1 MKKIAFFII
10 LIFAITAMSA
20 RADEGMWLPIFIER
34 LNHIDMQK
42 EGLHLTAEEIYSVN
56 HSSLKDAII
65 IFGGGCTGEM
75 VSDQGLVLTNHH
87 CGYGSIQSQ
96 STVDH
101 DYLTDGFWAMKQTE
115 ELPNDGLKARFLISI
130 TDVTQAVLA
139 NLKEPLS
146 ETERAARLKEIS
158 KKLEFNATKDNQYE
172 ANVSS
177 FYNGN
182 EYYLFVYETFRDV
195 RLVGAPPSSIG
206 KFGADTDNWM
216 WPRHNG
222 DFSVFRVYA
231 SPDGKPADYSAQNVP
246 FKPKHHLPVSIKG
259 VQKNDFAMILGYPGT
274 TDRYLTSY
282 GINLAL
288 EKTNPAIVKIRTK
301 KLEIMKA
308 DMDASDEVRIK
319 YASKYAGTANY
330 WKYYI
335 GQSKGLKKLKVIDKK
350 RELESHFANWLHGD
364 KDRMLKYRDALLNLS
379 NAYETISATE
389 LATSYNAEAIN
400 RGCEIISFAKSYKA
414 LANELAKPPAEAKEL
429 NSLAEKLLIAS
440 GKYFKDY
447 NAATDSKLLAAML
460 ELYRKDV
467 PVKYHPSLLAE
478 IDKKYKGD
486 FTAYAG
492 IVFDRSIFASQARV
506 NAFLRNPSLKT
517 LQKDPGYKLMLAF
530 WENSN
535 RIDALTQ
542 ASTELLAKGRRLF
555 MAGLREM
562 DPDKK
567 FYPDANSTMRLTYGK
582 VLDYYPAD
590 AVHYDFVTTLK
601 GVMEKED
608 STSWEFKV
616 PPKLKQLYKQKD
628 FGRYGKNGE
637 MITCFLTDNDITGG
651 NSGSPVLN
659 GDGELIGLAF
669 DGNWEAMSGNI
680 AFEPDLQR
688 TICVDIRYVLFIIEK
703 YAGAANLID
712 EMTIRE

>member
-1 MKKIAFFII
+1 MKKIAFIII
-10 LIFAITAMSA
+10 LLQAIVAGTLH
-20 RADEGMWLPIFIER
+20 ADEGMWLPLFIER
-34 LNHIDMQK
+34 LNYVDMQK

-75 VSDQGLVLTNHH
+75 VSDEGLVLTNHH
-87 CGYGSIQSQ
+87 CGYGSIQSH
-96 STVDH
+96 SSVDH
-101 DYLTDGFWAMKQTE
+101 DYLTTGFWAMNQSE
-115 ELPNDGLKARFLISI
+115 ELPNDGLRARFLVSI
-130 TDVTQAVLA
+130 TDVTQDVLSE
-139 NLKEPLS
+139 LKEAIS
-146 ETERAARLKEIS
+146 EADRAARLKEIS
-158 KKLEFNATKDNQYE
+158 KKLELNATSDNQYE
-172 ANVSS
+172 TRVSG

-206 KFGADTDNWM
+206 KFGGDTDNWM
-216 WPRHNG
+216 WPRHTG

-231 SPDGKPADYSAQNVP
+231 TPDGKPADYSSINVP
-246 FKPKHHLPVSIKG
+246 YKPKHHLPISIKG
-259 VQKNDFAMILGYPGT
+259 VQKNDFAMILGYPGS

-282 GINLAL
+282 GINLIL
-288 EKTNPAIVKIRTK
+288 EKANPAIVKIRTK
-301 KLEIMKA
+301 KLEIMQA

-319 YASKYAGTANY
+319 YASKYFGTANT
-330 WKYYI
+330 WKNKI
-335 GQSKGLKKLKVIDKK
+335 GESRGLKRLKVIDKK
-350 RELESHFANWLHGD
+350 RELEDRFADWVNGD
-364 KDRMLKYRDALLNLS
+364 KDRMLKYSDALLNLS
-379 NAYETISATE
+379 NAYEAISATE
-389 LATSYNAEAIN
+389 LATRYNAEAIN
-400 RGCEIISFAKSYKA
+400 RGCEIITFMRSYQS
-414 LANELAKPPAEAKEL
+414 LADELAKPPAEAKEL
-429 NSLAEKLLIAS
+429 KILTEKLLIAS

-447 NAATDSKLLAAML
+447 DAATDSKLLAAML
-460 ELYRKDV
+460 DIYRRDV
-467 PVKYHPSLLAE
+467 EAKYQPSMLAE

-486 FTAYAG
+486 FTAYASR
-492 IVFDRSIFASQARV
+492 IFDRSIFASQERV
-506 NAFLRNPSLKT
+506 FAFLKNPSLKT
-517 LQKDPGYKLMLAF
+517 LQKDPGYKLMTAF
-530 WENSN
+530 SENSK

-542 ASTELLAKGRRLF
+542 ASTDLLARGRRLY

-562 DPDKK
+562 QPDKK

-608 STSWEFKV
+608 STNSEFEV
-616 PPKLKQLYKQKD
+616 PTKLRQLYQQKD

-637 MITCFLTDNDITGG
+637 MITCFLTNNDITGG
-651 NSGSPVLN
+651 NSGSPVMN

-688 TICVDIRYVLFIIEK
+688 TICVDIRYVLFVIEK
-703 YAGAANLID
+703 YAGAGNLIN

>member
-1 MKKIAFFII
+1 MKKIAFIII
-10 LIFAITAMSA
+10 LLQAIVAGTLH
-20 RADEGMWLPIFIER
+20 ADEGMWLPLFIER
-34 LNHIDMQK
+34 LNYVDMQK
-42 EGLHLTAEEIYSVN
+42 EGLHLTAEEIYSIN

-75 VSDQGLVLTNHH
+75 VSDEGLVLTNHH
-87 CGYGSIQSQ
+87 CGYGSIQSH
-96 STVDH
+96 SSVDH
-101 DYLTDGFWAMKQTE
+101 DYLTTGFWAMNQSE
-115 ELPNDGLKARFLISI
+115 ELPNDGLRARFLVSI
-130 TDVTQAVLA
+130 TDVTQDVLSE
-139 NLKEPLS
+139 LKEAIS
-146 ETERAARLKEIS
+146 EADRAARLKEIS
-158 KKLEFNATKDNQYE
+158 KKLELNATSDNQYE
-172 ANVSS
+172 TRVSG

-206 KFGADTDNWM
+206 KFGGDTDNWM
-216 WPRHNG
+216 WPRHTG

-231 SPDGKPADYSAQNVP
+231 TPDGKPADYSSINVP
-246 FKPKHHLPVSIKG
+246 YKPKHHLPISIKG
-259 VQKNDFAMILGYPGT
+259 VQKNDFAMILGYPGS

-282 GINLAL
+282 GINLIL
-288 EKTNPAIVKIRTK
+288 EKANPAIVKIRTK
-301 KLEIMKA
+301 KLEIMQA

-319 YASKYAGTANY
+319 YASKYFGTANT
-330 WKYYI
+330 WKNKI
-335 GQSKGLKKLKVIDKK
+335 GESRGLKRLKVIDKK
-350 RELESHFANWLHGD
+350 RELEDRFADWVNGD
-364 KDRMLKYRDALLNLS
+364 KDRMLKYSDALLNLS
-379 NAYETISATE
+379 NAYEAISATE
-389 LATSYNAEAIN
+389 LATRYNAEAIN
-400 RGCEIISFAKSYKA
+400 RGCEIITFMRSYQS
-414 LANELAKPPAEAKEL
+414 LADELAKPPAEAKEL
-429 NSLAEKLLIAS
+429 KSLTKKLQIAS

-447 NAATDSKLLAAML
+447 DAATDSKLLAAML
-460 ELYRKDV
+460 DIYRRDV
-467 PVKYHPSLLAE
+467 EAKYQPSMLAE

-486 FTAYAG
+486 FTAYASR
-492 IVFDRSIFASQARV
+492 IFDRSIFASQERV
-506 NAFLRNPSLKT
+506 FAFLKNPSLKT
-517 LQKDPGYKLMLAF
+517 LQKDPGYKLMTAF
-530 WENSN
+530 SENSK

-542 ASTELLAKGRRLF
+542 ASTDLLARGRRLY

-562 DPDKK
+562 QPDKK

-608 STSWEFKV
+608 STNSEFEV
-616 PPKLKQLYKQKD
+616 PTKLRQLYQQKD

-637 MITCFLTDNDITGG
+637 MITCFLTNNDITGG
-651 NSGSPVLN
+651 NSGSPVMN

-688 TICVDIRYVLFIIEK
+688 TICVDIRYVLFVIEK
-703 YAGAANLID
+703 YAGAGNLIN

>member
-1 MKKIAFFII
+1 MKKIAFIII
-10 LIFAITAMSA
+10 LLQAIVAGTLH
-20 RADEGMWLPIFIER
+20 ADEGMWLPLFIER
-34 LNHIDMQK
+34 LNYVDMQK
-42 EGLHLTAEEIYSVN
+42 EGLHLTAEEIYSIN

-75 VSDQGLVLTNHH
+75 VSDEGLVLTNHH
-87 CGYGSIQSQ
+87 CGYGSIQSH
-96 STVDH
+96 SSVDH
-101 DYLTDGFWAMKQTE
+101 DYLTTGFWAMNQSE
-115 ELPNDGLKARFLISI
+115 ELPNDGLRARFLVSI
-130 TDVTQAVLA
+130 TDVTQDVLSE
-139 NLKEPLS
+139 LKEAIS
-146 ETERAARLKEIS
+146 EADRAARLKEIS
-158 KKLEFNATKDNQYE
+158 KKLELNATSDNQYE
-172 ANVSS
+172 TRVSG

-206 KFGADTDNWM
+206 KFGGDTDNWM
-216 WPRHNG
+216 WPRHTG

-231 SPDGKPADYSAQNVP
+231 TPDGKPADYSSINVP
-246 FKPKHHLPVSIKG
+246 YKPKHHLPISIKG
-259 VQKNDFAMILGYPGT
+259 VQKNDFAMILGYPGS

-282 GINLAL
+282 GINLIL
-288 EKTNPAIVKIRTK
+288 EKANPAIVKIRTK
-301 KLEIMKA
+301 KLEIMQA

-319 YASKYAGTANY
+319 YASKYFGTANT
-330 WKYYI
+330 WKNKI
-335 GQSKGLKKLKVIDKK
+335 GESRGLKRLKVIDKK
-350 RELESHFANWLHGD
+350 RELEDRFADWVNGD
-364 KDRMLKYRDALLNLS
+364 KDRMLKYSDALLNLS
-379 NAYETISATE
+379 NAYEAISATE
-389 LATSYNAEAIN
+389 LATRYNAEAIN
-400 RGCEIISFAKSYKA
+400 RGCEIITFMRSYQS
-414 LANELAKPPAEAKEL
+414 LADELAKPPAEAKEL
-429 NSLAEKLLIAS
+429 KSLTEKLLIAS

-460 ELYRKDV
+460 DIYRRDV
-467 PVKYHPSLLAE
+467 EAKYQPSMLAE

-486 FTAYAG
+486 FTAYASR
-492 IVFDRSIFASQARV
+492 IFDRSIFASQERV
-506 NAFLRNPSLKT
+506 FAFLKNPSLKT
-517 LQKDPGYKLMLAF
+517 LQKDPGYKLMTAF
-530 WENSN
+530 SENSK

-542 ASTELLAKGRRLF
+542 ASTDLLARGRRLY

-562 DPDKK
+562 QPDKK

-608 STSWEFKV
+608 STNSEFEV
-616 PPKLKQLYKQKD
+616 PTKLRQLYQQKD

-637 MITCFLTDNDITGG
+637 MITCFLTNNDITGG
-651 NSGSPVLN
+651 NSGSPVMN

-688 TICVDIRYVLFIIEK
+688 TICVDIRYVLFVIEK
-703 YAGAANLID
+703 YAGAGNLIN